1 MKKKLFSMFLALV
14 MIVSVFPVGGLAAEA
29 QEEEKTLAVKPP
41 MVDDSSTVK
50 MLSTEID
57 FAEKD
62 LSPKPKTGAPSE
74 VPDTPY
80 EAYRDPEAILTDD
93 YGYSLTDAAFILN
106 GEAEDTRIA
115 YVESEEQ
122 LKAAFD
128 SSEVEIV
135 VVTNSFDITSPLNVS
150 RSIAFL
156 AAEPRTIRNQIPFQ
170 IMEML

>member
-1 MKKKLFSMFLALV
+1 MNLFCAIYGNGFLRFLLPAHRRKPEKYEITEKEKKTMKKKLFSMFLALV

-50 MLSTEID
+50 MLSTEIN

-80 EAYRDPEAILTDD
+80 EAYRDPEAMLSDD
-93 YGYSLTDAAFILN
+93 EGYCWGDAGVRFHI
-106 GEAEDTRIA
+106 EW
-115 YVESEEQ
+115 
-122 LKAAFD
+122 
-128 SSEVEIV
+128 
-135 VVTNSFDITSPLNVS
+135 
-150 RSIAFL
+150 RSGRYKNCVCGKRR
-156 AAEPRTIRNQIPFQ
+156 AAESCF
-170 IMEML
+170 